1 VEFGPL
7 IPLQIG
13 PTATESETG
22 WDMSVNEVETATT
35 PSIGADKGLRPGAL
49 GLFGSV
55 VMGISS
61 TAPAYSLAASL
72 GLVVASGGALLA
84 GVKAPAIMLLAFI
97 PMWMIA
103 VAYQEL
109 NKQDPDCG
117 TTFTWATRAF
127 GAVTGWLGGW
137 GIIAAD
143 IIVMAN
149 LAQIAGSYGFT
160 FIGVL
165 ANDPHISDL
174 GNSTLWSTVAG
185 VAWIAIMTFICYVGI
200 EVSARLQYV
209 LLGVEVAVLIM
220 FAAVALGRVWT
231 GHGVT
236 GSIVPSLSWLW
247 PSGMDFGHVIAPA
260 MLTAIFI
267 YWGWDTAVSLNEE
280 TADPEKTP
288 GRAAVISTVLLL
300 VIYAI
305 VSIAAIA
312 FAGVGTKGIGLG
324 AQGNA
329 DDVFSAIG
337 PTLFGHSFF
346 GQAAMALL
354 SFSILTSAS
363 ASTQTTIMPTAR
375 TSLSMAVYRA
385 IPSQFARIHKRF
397 LTPTWSTIG
406 MGVASIAFYV
416 LFTVISTNLLT
427 ALIGSVG
434 LMIAFYYGLTGF
446 ACVWQ
451 YRRTLFRST
460 RNLVMRGIVPLLG
473 GLTLAV
479 TFVYGLVQFA
489 QPDWLQGDDGKD
501 VTIFGIGAVAVVGVG
516 AIVIGAV
523 LMVIWWLRAPEFFAG
538 ETLNRTTPILV
549 LELERSGVAV
559 GEPTI
564 IAPDYSNLPT
574 GHIAVDEATGV
585 RRKRTRSRRRDR
597 P

>member
-1 VEFGPL
+1 MSDNAVVTAATST
-7 IPLQIG
+7 IG
-13 PTATESETG
+13 T
-22 WDMSVNEVETATT
+22 
-35 PSIGADKGLRPGAL
+35 DKGLRKGAL
-49 GLFGSV
+49 GLVGSV

-72 GLVVASGGALLA
+72 GLVVASGGSLLA
-84 GVKAPAIMLLAFI
+84 GVKAPAIILLAFI

-109 NKQDPDCG
+109 NKADPDCG

-149 LAQIAGSYGFT
+149 LAQIAGSYGYT
-160 FIGVL
+160 FIGVIT
-165 ANDPHISDL
+165 NDPAISDL
-174 GNSTLWSTVAG
+174 ANSTLWSTVAG
-185 VAWIAIMTFICYVGI
+185 VAWIAIMTFICYVGV

-209 LLGVEVAVLIM
+209 LLAVEVAVLVL
-220 FAAVALGRVWT
+220 FSAVALIRVAT
-231 GHGVT
+231 GDGVD
-236 GSIVPSLSWLW
+236 GSLTPSFSWLW
-247 PSGMDFGHVIAPA
+247 PSHMSFGDVIAPA

-288 GRAAVISTVLLL
+288 GRAAVISTILLL
-300 VIYAI
+300 LMYAL
-305 VSIAAIA
+305 VSIAAIS

-337 PTLFGHSFF
+337 PTLFGGSFF
-346 GQAAMALL
+346 GKAAMALL

-375 TSLSMAVYRA
+375 TSLSMAVFKA
-385 IPSQFARIHKRF
+385 LPSQFARIHKRF
-397 LTPTWSTIG
+397 LTPTWSTVG
-406 MGVASIAFYV
+406 MGLASIGFYV
-416 LFTVISTNLLT
+416 LFTLISSNLLT

-451 YRRTLFRST
+451 YRKTLFWSA
-460 RNLVMRGIVPLLG
+460 RNLFMRGIIPLLG

-489 QPDWLQGDDGKD
+489 QPDWLQGDDGKN
-501 VTIFGIGAVAVVGVG
+501 VTILGIGAVAVVGVG
-516 AIVIGAV
+516 SIIIGAV
-523 LMVIWWLRAPEFFAG
+523 LMVIWWIRSPDFFAG
-538 ETLNRTTPILV
+538 RTLDRETEIFI
-549 LELERSGVAV
+549 LELNG
-559 GEPTI
+559 GIEPTV
-564 IAPDYSNLPT
+564 IAPDFSNLPT
-574 GHIAVDEATGV
+574 GSVAVDEETGKRY
-585 RRKRTRSRRRDR
+585 RRKQSRR
-597 P
+597 

>member
-1 VEFGPL
+1 VVIMRDERVV
-7 IPLQIG
+7 
-13 PTATESETG
+13 TVSTETVG
-22 WDMSVNEVETATT
+22 T
-35 PSIGADKGLRPGAL
+35 DKGLRTGAI
-49 GLFGSV
+49 GLVGSV

-109 NKQDPDCG
+109 NREDPDCG

-143 IIVMAN
+143 VIVMAN
-149 LAQIAGSYGFT
+149 LAQIAGSYGYAFV
-160 FIGVL
+160 GVVT
-165 ANDPHISDL
+165 NDPAISALAD
-174 GNSTLWSTVAG
+174 STLWSTVAG
-185 VAWIAIMTFICYVGI
+185 VAWIAVMTFICYVGV
-200 EVSARLQYV
+200 EVSARMQYV
-209 LLGVEVAVLIM
+209 LLGIEVLVLVM
-220 FAAVALGRVWT
+220 FAVVALVRVAT
-231 GHGVT
+231 GNGAP
-236 GSIVPSLSWLW
+236 GSLTPSLSWLW
-247 PSGMDFGHVIAPA
+247 PSGMDFGSVIAPA

-280 TADPEKTP
+280 TKDPEKTP

-300 VIYAI
+300 VIYAL

-337 PTLFGHSFF
+337 PALFGSSFL
-346 GQAAMALL
+346 GHAAMALL

-375 TSLSMAVYRA
+375 TSLSMAVYKA
-385 IPSQFARIHKRF
+385 LPSQFARIHKRF

-406 MGVASIAFYV
+406 MGIASIGFYV

-446 ACVWQ
+446 ACVWV
-451 YRRTLFRST
+451 YRRTLFT
-460 RNLVMRGIVPLLG
+460 GVRNFVMRGVVPLLG

-501 VTIFGIGAVAVVGVG
+501 VTILGIGAVAVVGVG
-516 AIVIGAV
+516 SILIGVV
-523 LMVIWWLRAPEFFAG
+523 LMVVWWVRSPDFFAG
-538 ETLNRTTPILV
+538 RTLNARTGILV
-549 LELERSGVAV
+549 LDAPGV
-559 GEPTI
+559 GPEPTV
-564 IAPDYSNLPT
+564 IAQDFSNLPT
-574 GHIAVDEATGV
+574 GSIAVDEETGK
-585 RRKRTRSRRRDR
+585 RFRRTRSRSSESGGSPEEHGSRGEH
-597 P
+597 

>member
-1 VEFGPL
+1 MRDGGVV
-7 IPLQIG
+7 
-13 PTATESETG
+13 TAATDT
-22 WDMSVNEVETATT
+22 TAV
-35 PSIGADKGLRPGAL
+35 DKGLRTGAL

-97 PMWMIA
+97 PMLMIA

-109 NKQDPDCG
+109 NKEDPDCG

-149 LAQIAGSYGFT
+149 LAQIAGSYGYT
-160 FIGVL
+160 FVGVMT
-165 ANDPHISDL
+165 NDPAISAL
-174 GNSTLWSTVAG
+174 GSSTLWSTVAG
-185 VAWIAIMTFICYVGI
+185 VLWIAVMTFICYVGV

-209 LLGVEVAVLIM
+209 LLGVEVLVLVM
-220 FAAVALGRVWT
+220 FASVALVRVGT
-231 GHGVT
+231 GHGVD
-236 GSIVPSLSWLW
+236 GSITPSLSWLW
-247 PSGMDFGHVIAPA
+247 PSGMDFGSVIAPA

-280 TADPEKTP
+280 TKDPEKTP

-300 VIYAI
+300 VIYAL

-324 AQGNA
+324 SQTNA

-337 PTLFGHSFF
+337 PTLFGDSFI
-346 GQAAMALL
+346 GHAAMALL
-354 SFSILTSAS
+354 AFSILTSAS
-363 ASTQTTIMPTAR
+363 ASTQTTILPTAR
-375 TSLSMAVYRA
+375 TALSMAAYKA
-385 IPSQFARIHKRF
+385 LPTQFARIHKRF
-397 LTPTWSTIG
+397 LTPTWSTVG
-406 MGVASIAFYV
+406 MGLASIGFYV

-446 ACVWQ
+446 ACVWV
-451 YRRTLFRST
+451 YRRTLFSSV
-460 RNLVMRGIVPLLG
+460 RNAVMRGLVPLAG
-473 GLTLAV
+473 GIVLAV

-489 QPDWLQGDDGKD
+489 QPDWLQDDAGHD
-501 VTIFGIGAVAVVGVG
+501 VTILGIGAVAVVGIG
-516 AIVIGAV
+516 AILIGVVI
-523 LMVIWWLRAPEFFAG
+523 MVVWWLRSPDFFAG
-538 ETLNRTTPILV
+538 RTLTARTPVLV
-549 LELERSGVAV
+549 LDTPEGLPTMGLPDSGR
-559 GEPTI
+559 EPTV
-564 IAPDYSNLPT
+564 IAPDMSNLPT
-574 GHIAVDEATGV
+574 GSIAVDEETGK
-585 RRKRTRSRRRDR
+585 RFRRTRSRRDDRRDG
-597 P
+597 

>member
-1 VEFGPL
+1 MRDERVV
-7 IPLQIG
+7 
-13 PTATESETG
+13 TVSTETVGTE
-22 WDMSVNEVETATT
+22 
-35 PSIGADKGLRPGAL
+35 KGLRNGAI
-49 GLFGSV
+49 GLVGSV

-109 NKQDPDCG
+109 NREDPDCG

-149 LAQIAGSYGFT
+149 LAQIAGSYGYSFV
-160 FIGVL
+160 GVVT
-165 ANDPHISDL
+165 NDPAISAL

-185 VAWIAIMTFICYVGI
+185 VAWIAVMTFICYVGV

-209 LLGVEVAVLIM
+209 LLGIEVLVLVM
-220 FAAVALGRVWT
+220 FAAVALVRVAT
-231 GHGVT
+231 GNGVA
-236 GSIVPSLSWLW
+236 GSLTPSWSWLW
-247 PSGMDFGHVIAPA
+247 PSGMDPASVIAPA

-280 TADPEKTP
+280 TKDPEKTP

-300 VIYAI
+300 VIYAL

-312 FAGVGTKGIGLG
+312 FAGVGTSGIGLG
-324 AQGNA
+324 SQANA

-337 PTLFGHSFF
+337 PALFGNSFL
-346 GQAAMALL
+346 GHAAMALL

-375 TSLSMAVYRA
+375 TSLSMAVYKA
-385 IPSQFARIHKRF
+385 LPSQFARIHKRF

-406 MGVASIAFYV
+406 MGLASIAFYV

-446 ACVWQ
+446 ACVWV
-451 YRRTLFRST
+451 YRRTLFRSV
-460 RNLVMRGIVPLLG
+460 RDFVMRGVVPLLG
-473 GLTLAV
+473 GVTLAL

-501 VTIFGIGAVAVVGVG
+501 VTILGIGAVAVVGVG
-516 AIVIGAV
+516 SILIGVV
-523 LMVIWWLRAPEFFAG
+523 LMVVWWLRSPDFFAG
-538 ETLNRTTPILV
+538 RTLTATSGILV
-549 LELERSGVAV
+549 LDAPGV
-559 GEPTI
+559 GPEPTL
-564 IAPDYSNLPT
+564 IAPDFSNLPT
-574 GHIAVDEATGV
+574 GSVAVDEESGK
-585 RRKRTRSRRRDR
+585 RFRRTRSRRDDD
-597 P
+597 